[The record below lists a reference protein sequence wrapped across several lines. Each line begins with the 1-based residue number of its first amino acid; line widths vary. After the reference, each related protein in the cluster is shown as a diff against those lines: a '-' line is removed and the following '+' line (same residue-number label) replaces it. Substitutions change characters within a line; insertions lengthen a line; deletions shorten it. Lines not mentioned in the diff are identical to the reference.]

1 MTYLIV
7 TDALIDNLES
17 LDLDLQ
23 YQKVSKENLKLNKQ
37 SLLFEDNFYKFINDA
52 YFTYKNLQDYE
63 YDFSLKYIFQVKK
76 SNLQKFQDIDNL
88 IVVHNTSKAKEKFP
102 WDLSNIIFNK
112 SKNLDLELLIYF
124 SDKESNFRSFFNFFT
139 KEIFRLK
146 LLINANTDDIS
157 EILNEKKDY
166 KYEKANNLLR
176 KLNESK
182 IDEVINLIYK
192 LEDKMLKS
200 TYNQENSKRFIIA
213 VKQKLQS

>member
-7 TDALIDNLES
+7 TEALIDNLDS

-23 YQKVSKENLKLNKQ
+23 YQKVSKDNLKLNKQ

-88 IVVHNTSKAKEKFP
+88 TVVHNTSKAKEKFP

-112 SKNLDLELLIYF
+112 SKNLDLDLLIYF
-124 SDKESNFRSFFNFFT
+124 SDIESNFRSFFNFFT

-146 LLINANTDDIS
+146 LLVNNNSDEVS

-166 KYEKANNLLR
+166 KYEKADNLLK
-176 KLNESK
+176 KLDKTNV
-182 IDEVINLIYK
+182 DAAINLLYK
-192 LEDKMLKS
+192 LEEKMIKS

-213 VKQKLQS
+213 VKQKLQV

>member
-23 YQKVSKENLKLNKQ
+23 YQKVSKDNLKLDKQ

>member
-23 YQKVSKENLKLNKQ
+23 YQKVSKDNLKLNKQ

>member
-23 YQKVSKENLKLNKQ
+23 YQKVSKDNLKLNKQ
-37 SLLFEDNFYKFINDA
+37 SLLFEDNFYKFINDG

-88 IVVHNTSKAKEKFP
+88 IVVHNTSEAKEKFP

-176 KLNESK
+176 KLNETK
-182 IDEVINLIYK
+182 IDDVINLIYK

-200 TYNQENSKRFIIA
+200 THNQENSKRFIIA

>member
-7 TDALIDNLES
+7 TDTLIDNLES

-23 YQKVSKENLKLNKQ
+23 YKKVSKGNLNFNNQ
-37 SLLFEDNFYKFINDA
+37 SLLFDDNFYKFINDA

-63 YDFSLKYIFQVKK
+63 YDFSLKYIFQIKK

-88 IVVHNTSKAKEKFP
+88 TVVHNTSKTKEIFP

-112 SKNLDLELLIYF
+112 SKNLDSDLLIYF
-124 SDKESNFRSFFNFFT
+124 SDRERNFRSFFNFFS

-157 EILNEKKDY
+157 EILNEKMDY
-166 KYEKANNLLR
+166 KYEKANNLLN
-176 KLNESK
+176 KLDESK
-182 IDEVINLIYK
+182 IDEAINLIYK
-192 LEDKMLKS
+192 IEEKMLKS
-200 TYNQENSKRFIIA
+200 NYNQENSKRFIIA
-213 VKQKLQS
+213 IKQKLQV

>member
-124 SDKESNFRSFFNFFT
+124 SDKESNFKSFFNFFT

-176 KLNESK
+176 KLNENK

-200 TYNQENSKRFIIA
+200 NYNQENSKRFIIA

>member
-7 TDALIDNLES
+7 TDTLIDNLES

-23 YQKVSKENLKLNKQ
+23 YQKVSKDNLKLDKQ

-88 IVVHNTSKAKEKFP
+88 TVVHNTSKAKEKFP

-124 SDKESNFRSFFNFFT
+124 SDKESNFRSFFYFFT

-146 LLINANTDDIS
+146 LLVNNNSDEVS

-166 KYEKANNLLR
+166 KYEKADDLLKKLDKTNVDAAINLL
-176 KLNESK
+176 
-182 IDEVINLIYK
+182 YK
-192 LEDKMLKS
+192 LEEKMIKS

-213 VKQKLQS
+213 VKQKLQV

>member
-7 TDALIDNLES
+7 TDDLIDNLES

-23 YQKVSKENLKLNKQ
+23 YKKVSKDNLKLNQQ

-88 IVVHNTSKAKEKFP
+88 IVVHNTSEAKEKFP

-176 KLNESK
+176 KLNETK
-182 IDEVINLIYK
+182 IDDVINLIYK